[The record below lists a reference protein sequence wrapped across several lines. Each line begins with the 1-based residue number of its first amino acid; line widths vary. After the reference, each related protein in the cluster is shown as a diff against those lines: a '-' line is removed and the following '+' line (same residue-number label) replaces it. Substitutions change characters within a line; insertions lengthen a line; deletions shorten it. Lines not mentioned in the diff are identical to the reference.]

1 MQNVV
6 EWYHERLNHPT
17 ITTLFKSLKSKFYT
31 WGLEQDRLKKL
42 YLDLQ
47 CDICSSNVSLPKRAH
62 SNHIKIFERIQIDLT
77 QVHGESLSKR
87 GYRWILTVID
97 CFSKYAW
104 AFPLK
109 TKESDNVC
117 ILLCELFLN
126 EGVPAILQSDN
137 GGEFVSTII
146 RNLMP
151 KLGIKLINGSPYTPT
166 SQGQVERFNR
176 TIKSLLQKE
185 IQIEISKNN
194 FIVVED
200 WANNLLPRIIDTYR
214 HTIHRSLSRTPWELY
229 NNRTSPHPLKT
240 NTQSLQ
246 SIFTAEIEECC
257 QFPNTHLDYSPSSI
271 DLGLKDAIR
280 AYSDVKGKLNI
291 TTLTQT
297 RKVQIENFR
306 RFKRKVDVNFEF
318 GTIAYM
324 KNPTV
329 SRHRK
334 KKNFLEPMNL
344 KLRSSNNILHRI
356 NIKSN
361 I

>member
-1 MQNVV
+1 M
-6 EWYHERLNHPT
+6 
-17 ITTLFKSLKSKFYT
+17 
-31 WGLEQDRLKKL
+31 
-42 YLDLQ
+42 
-47 CDICSSNVSLPKRAH
+47 
-62 SNHIKIFERIQIDLT
+62 
-77 QVHGESLSKR
+77 
-87 GYRWILTVID
+87 
-97 CFSKYAW
+97 
-104 AFPLK
+104 
-109 TKESDNVC
+109 
-117 ILLCELFLN
+117 
-126 EGVPAILQSDN
+126 
-137 GGEFVSTII
+137 
-146 RNLMP
+146 
-151 KLGIKLINGSPYTPT
+151 
-166 SQGQVERFNR
+166 ERFNR
-176 TIKSLLQKE
+176 TIKSLLRKE

-229 NNRTSPHPLKT
+229 NHRTSPHPLKT

-246 SIFTAEIEECC
+246 SISTAEIEKCC

-297 RKVQIENFR
+297 RKVQINNFR
-306 RFKRKVDVNFEF
+306 RFKRNGDVNFEL

-334 KKNFLEPMNL
+334 KKNFLEPMNIKFKIL
-344 KLRSSNNILHRI
+344 KQHSSSDQYQVQYLNSKGRLQSTWIHKTELFSANTTSLESMDVAVHMHFWCTCMCTGLYACTPKVHMHCNMDTNAREMDTIQFKVQDYNKLVTNFEQHIAEEWCNSRKMKHRLLGEI
-356 NIKSN
+356 HNDNDQFCELDSKQSREGESN
-361 I
+361 TFQY